1 MAKKRFTRQNDRVLT
16 ESNIV
21 RISKEPTGK
30 IYYEIG
36 NEVTVDVAE
45 AVAIMMRNQSDDSPI
60 WKKEVEFNLDEIEPQ
75 KSLYWLSGG
84 DTEWITLQHYNQPW
98 NKCYIDFQ
106 EEFGIIIMSIL
117 KRSKTL
123 GDIKAGFF
131 KYLNLPII
139 YDFVISKNLIR

>member
-1 MAKKRFTRQNDRVLT
+1 MAKKRFTRQNDRVIT

-30 IYYEIG
+30 FYYEIG

-45 AVAIMMRNQSDDSPI
+45 SVAIMMRIHLDDSSI
-60 WKKEVEFNLDEIEPQ
+60 WKKEIEFNFDEIEPQ

-84 DTEWITLQHYNQPW
+84 DNEWITLQNYNTPW

-117 KRSKTL
+117 KKSKTL
-123 GDIKAGFF
+123 GDIRTGFL

-139 YDFVISKNLIR
+139 YEFAISKNLIR

>member
-1 MAKKRFTRQNDRVLT
+1 MAKKRFTKQNDRVIT

-45 AVAIMMRNQSDDSPI
+45 AVAIMMRIPLDDTSI
-60 WKKEVEFNLDEIEPQ
+60 WKKEVEFNLYEIEPQ

-84 DTEWITLQHYNQPW
+84 DNEWITLQHYNQPW
-98 NKCYIDFQ
+98 NKCYIEFQ
-106 EEFGIIIMSIL
+106 EEFGIIVMSIL
-117 KRSKTL
+117 KKSKTF
-123 GDIKAGFF
+123 GDIRTGFV
-131 KYLNLPII
+131 KYLNLPVL
-139 YDFVISKNLIR
+139 YDFAISQNLIR